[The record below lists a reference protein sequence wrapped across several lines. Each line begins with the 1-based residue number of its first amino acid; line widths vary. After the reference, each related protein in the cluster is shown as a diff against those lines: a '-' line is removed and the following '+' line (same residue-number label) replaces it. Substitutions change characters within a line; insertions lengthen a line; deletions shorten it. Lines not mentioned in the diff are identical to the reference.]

1 MPEVL
6 KFGFVFWDFF
16 PPIPK
21 SIYLQVEQNRCQ
33 KLDQYPFAVQGKY
46 IYPRLNKRRWQMD
59 NLKCLEGMLSHFKAV
74 SEKFVFGVILKVA

>member
-6 KFGFVFWDFF
+6 KFGFVFWDLF

-21 SIYLQVEQNRCQ
+21 NIYLQVEQNDVRSSPNI
-33 KLDQYPFAVQGKY
+33 LFAVQGKY